1 MRLIISVK
9 FIGILC
15 ILWASQACKK
25 QNSQEIREETGI
37 VERETTII
45 SISTEETFYDSVMGN
60 SSDTEYV
67 VLQENDDTMFSE
79 IGKIVCHGNKYYI
92 LDRVGSYTAVSFNHD
107 GTPNAVYGRRGNGPG
122 EYVFPWDID
131 IDDNYVYILDENHK
145 KLILYSHTGQFIRE
159 RKIPFMANG
168 FSLLGKNKYI
178 FSIEPSKK
186 KQNQICITD
195 TAISDLKYCLKRP
208 EKFVGGWVTPN
219 VFRKIENGVTYYQSP
234 TDYIYSF
241 NEEGELSSI
250 LKLDFQD
257 KGVPELAK
265 QDFVEAFSKDIL
277 RNKLFITDN
286 PIVMKD
292 GKLISQIDANKGIYT
307 VVTDS
312 KTKLCGA
319 KCLDNEISVCD
330 IIEPKT
336 CDDTNRVV
344 CVLDQTILDN
354 CIDLDK
360 LPDNIISALK
370 NGNRVLMLKN
380 I

>member
-1 MRLIISVK
+1 M
-9 FIGILC
+9 
-15 ILWASQACKK
+15 
-25 QNSQEIREETGI
+25 
-37 VERETTII
+37 
-45 SISTEETFYDSVMGN
+45 
-60 SSDTEYV
+60 
-67 VLQENDDTMFSE
+67 
-79 IGKIVCHGNKYYI
+79 
-92 LDRVGSYTAVSFNHD
+92 
-107 GTPNAVYGRRGNGPG
+107 
-122 EYVFPWDID
+122 
-131 IDDNYVYILDENHK
+131 
-145 KLILYSHTGQFIRE
+145 
-159 RKIPFMANG
+159 
-168 FSLLGKNKYI
+168 
-178 FSIEPSKK
+178 
-186 KQNQICITD
+186 
-195 TAISDLKYCLKRP
+195 KRP

-307 VVTDS
+307 VVMDS